1 MQEATGVEMHRSK
14 QRRPIVTQQPRG
26 RTPLA
31 SAIVATLSAAFAH
44 GAVAQEATDAGQ
56 LEDVVVTAQKR
67 SESLQDVPVSII
79 ALGTEKLE
87 QMNVGNFDDY
97 AKLLPSLSYSGAGPG
112 FAIPYMRGV
121 ASGANGNHSGPLP
134 SVGMYLDEQPITTIQ
149 GTLDIR
155 VYDIARVEALAG
167 PQGTLY
173 GASSQSGTIRI
184 ITNKPDPTA
193 FAAGYDLGFDT
204 VRGELG
210 YTAEGYVNI
219 PLSPNTAVRLVG
231 WYDHDAG
238 YIDNVRGTRTYPGPL
253 TGQPTSSGAC
263 IANFTPAPA
272 GCSARG
278 NFADDR
284 YNEVDTYGAR
294 AALQI
299 DLNDEWTITPTLMGQ
314 QQDADGSFVYDPAVG
329 DLKIQHYFPEYSED
343 RWGQAALTVEGKI
356 ANLDVV
362 YAGAFLKRRV
372 ESAADYTDYSFF
384 YDTLFNYGQ
393 YYVDD
398 AGNVID
404 PSQYTQSLSR
414 YTKQSHE
421 IRVSTPSENRWRLVA
436 GLFGQHQTHQIQE
449 RYRIDNLA
457 AAIEV
462 PGWEDT
468 IWLTRQKRVDRDY
481 AVFGEFSFD
490 FTEKLTGTA
499 GIRQFRSDNTLKGF
513 FGYGAGFSSG
523 TGEGA
528 CFAAGP
534 FEGAPCVNL
543 DKRTTESGNTPKFN
557 LTYKFDADRMVY
569 VTYSEGFRPGGI
581 NRRGTLTPYGADY
594 LENYEIGWKTT
605 WGGAFRFNGAIFSA
619 DWDNFQY
626 SFLGA
631 NGLTE
636 IQNAAAARIQGV
648 EADFSW
654 AATAG
659 LTVSGGVAFYDTELK
674 DPYCGVLDANGV
686 PITNCADPLAPEGA
700 RLPITPK
707 FKGNVTARYEWTA
720 GQYDA
725 HVQGTYAYTGKV
737 LTDLRTDEQSIL
749 GEQDSYGVLD
759 LTAGVRKGPYE
770 FEVFVRNA
778 TDERADMD
786 RGSQCAVST
795 CGSQYY
801 ILTNVPRNF
810 GVRFSQKF

>member
-1 MQEATGVEMHRSK
+1 MHRSK

>member
-1 MQEATGVEMHRSK
+1 MKKSN
-14 QRRPIVTQQPRG
+14 RREPSPTPALRA

-31 SAIVATLSAAFAH
+31 SAIVATLSAAL
-44 GAVAQEATDAGQ
+44 AQSAYAQQASDTGQ

-97 AKLLPSLSYSGAGPG
+97 AKLLPSLAYSGAGPG

-134 SVGMYLDEQPITTIQ
+134 SVGVYLDEQPITTIQ
-149 GTLDIR
+149 GALDIR

-173 GASSQSGTIRI
+173 GASSQSGTLRI

-193 FAAGYDLGFDT
+193 FAAGYDLGVDT

-210 YTAEGYVNI
+210 YTGEGYVNI
-219 PLSPNTAVRLVG
+219 PLSPNTTVRLVG

-238 YIDNVRGTRTYPGPL
+238 YIDNVRGTRTYPGPPD
-253 TGQPTSSGAC
+253 QPTSSGAC
-263 IANFTPAPA
+263 IANFLPAPA

-278 NFADDR
+278 NFAKDR

-294 AALQI
+294 AALKI
-299 DLNDEWTITPTLMGQ
+299 DLNDEWTVTPTLMGQ
-314 QQDADGSFVYDPAVG
+314 QQNADGSFLYDPGVG
-329 DLKIQHYFPEYSED
+329 DLKIQHYFPEYSKD
-343 RWGQAALTVEGKI
+343 RWGQAALTVEGKV

-421 IRVSTPSENRWRLVA
+421 IRVSTPAENRWRLVA
-436 GLFGQHQTHQIQE
+436 GVFGQHQTHQIQE
-449 RYRIDNLA
+449 RYRIDGIGA
-457 AAIEV
+457 QIEV

-481 AVFGEFSFD
+481 AIFGEFAFD
-490 FTEKLTGTA
+490 FTDKLTGTA
-499 GIRQFRSDNTLKGF
+499 GIRFFEADNTLKGF
-513 FGYGAGFSSG
+513 FGYGAGFSGS
-523 TGEGA
+523 TGEAA
-528 CFAAGP
+528 CFAPGP
-534 FEGAPCVNL
+534 FKGAPCVNL
-543 DKRTTESGNTPKFN
+543 DKKTVENGNTPKVN

-594 LENYEIGWKTT
+594 LKNYEVGWKTT
-605 WGGAFRFNGAIFSA
+605 WGGAFRFNGAVFVA

-636 IQNAAAARIQGV
+636 IQNAAAARIKGV

-659 LTVSGGVAFYDTELK
+659 LTLSGGVAFYDTELK
-674 DPYCGVLDANGV
+674 DPYCGVLDANGS
-686 PITNCADPLAPEGA
+686 PITDCADPLAPAGA

-707 FKGNVTARYEWTA
+707 FKGNVTARYEWSI
-720 GQYDA
+720 GELDA
-725 HVQGTYAYTGKV
+725 HLQGTYAYTGKV
-737 LTDLRTDEQSIL
+737 LTDLRTEERSIL

-759 LTAGVRKGPYE
+759 LTAGVRKGPYQ
-770 FEVFVRNA
+770 FELYVKNA

-795 CGSQYY
+795 CGAQYY

-810 GVRFSQKF
+810 GVRFAQKF